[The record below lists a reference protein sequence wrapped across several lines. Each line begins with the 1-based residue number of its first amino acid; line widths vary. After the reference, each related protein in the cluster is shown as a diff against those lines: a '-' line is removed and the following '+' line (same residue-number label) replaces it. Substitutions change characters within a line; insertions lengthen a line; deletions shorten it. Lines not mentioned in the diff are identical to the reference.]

1 MSEFPLQPSEYSGNH
16 TAPLIKVIG
25 AGGGGSNAVNRMF
38 RTPIPGVEYIV
49 VNTDSQALQRC
60 DTPMRIQVGE
70 RLTRGLGVGGDPETG
85 RLAAEESREHLTEL
99 LRGADM
105 VFVAAGMGGGTGTG
119 TAPII
124 AEIAKAEGALTV
136 GVVTK
141 PFSFEGSQRRK
152 LGEDGVH
159 RLKDKVD
166 SLIVIPND
174 RLTAIS
180 DEKITMS
187 SAFALADDVLLQSV
201 QSIAELITVSGE
213 INLDF
218 ADVKTVMTQAGPSW
232 LGIGTGSGEK
242 RAIIAAK
249 AAVACPLLEVSIEG
263 ATGVLFNVTGGNN
276 LTLAEVT
283 MASEAIQEVIDPDA
297 NIFFGM
303 VTDPKMEDEVR
314 VTIIAT
320 GFPTMDTMNSSRE
333 EDLAELIASGAITGE
348 TRELEIDL
356 PPFLRKSSSFARNR
370 VTSRLNGL

>member
-1 MSEFPLQPSEYSGNH
+1 MADFPYQPSEFSGNH

-60 DTPMRIQVGE
+60 ETPMRIQVGE

-124 AEIAKAEGALTV
+124 AEIAKEAGALTV
-136 GVVTK
+136 GIVTK
-141 PFSFEGSQRRK
+141 PFSFEGTQRRK
-152 LGEDGVH
+152 MAEDGVH

-180 DEKITMS
+180 DEQVTMS
-187 SAFALADDVLLQSV
+187 SAFTLADDVLLQAV
-201 QSIAELITVSGE
+201 QSIAELITVPGE

-218 ADVKTVMTQAGPSW
+218 ADVKTVMSHAGPSW
-232 LGIGTGSGEK
+232 LGIGVGNGEK
-242 RAIIAAK
+242 RAVMAAK

-263 ATGVLFNVTGGNN
+263 SKGVLFNITGGEN
-276 LTLAEVT
+276 LTL
-283 MASEAIQEVIDPDA
+283 SEIETAADTIKEVIDPDA

-314 VTIIAT
+314 ITIIAT
-320 GFPTMDTMNSSRE
+320 GFPTMDTMSSSRE
-333 EDLAELIASGAITGE
+333 EELAELMAGGAESGE
-348 TRELEIDL
+348 TRESEIDL
-356 PPFLRKSSSFARNR
+356 PPFLRKSSSLARRR

>member
-1 MSEFPLQPSEYSGNH
+1 MAEFPFNPSDFSGNH
-16 TAPLIKVIG
+16 NAPLIKVIG

-60 DTPMRIQVGE
+60 EVPVRIQVGE

-124 AEIAKAEGALTV
+124 AEIAREAGALTV
-136 GVVTK
+136 AVVTK

-152 LGEDGVH
+152 SAEEGIH

-180 DEKITMS
+180 DEQVTMS
-187 SAFALADDVLLQSV
+187 NAFAQADDVLLQAVS
-201 QSIAELITVSGE
+201 SIAELITVPGE

-218 ADVKTVMTQAGPSW
+218 ADVKTVMSHAGPSW
-232 LGIGTGSGEK
+232 LGIGVGTGEK
-242 RAIIAAK
+242 RAIMAAK

-263 ATGVLFNVTGGNN
+263 AKGVLFNITGGLN
-276 LTLAEVT
+276 LTLAEVQT
-283 MASEAIQEVIDPDA
+283 AADTISEVVDPDA

-314 VTIIAT
+314 ITIIAT
-320 GFPTMDTMNSSRE
+320 GFPSMDTMVSSRE
-333 EDLAELIASGAITGE
+333 EELAELVAGSAMYSE
-348 TRELEIDL
+348 RDPDIDL
-356 PPFLRKSSSFARNR
+356 PPFLRKSSSLARRR

>member
-1 MSEFPLQPSEYSGNH
+1 
-16 TAPLIKVIG
+16 
-25 AGGGGSNAVNRMF
+25 
-38 RTPIPGVEYIV
+38 
-49 VNTDSQALQRC
+49 
-60 DTPMRIQVGE
+60 
-70 RLTRGLGVGGDPETG
+70 
-85 RLAAEESREHLTEL
+85 
-99 LRGADM
+99 M

-124 AEIAKAEGALTV
+124 AEIAKETGALTV

-141 PFSFEGSQRRK
+141 PFSFEGTQRRK
-152 LGEDGVH
+152 LSEAGVH

-174 RLTAIS
+174 RLIAIS
-180 DEKITMS
+180 DEKVTMS

-201 QSIAELITVSGE
+201 QSIAELITVPGE

-232 LGIGTGSGEK
+232 LGSGTGSGEK

-276 LTLAEVT
+276 LTLSEVNN
-283 MASEAIQEVIDPDA
+283 ASEAIQELVDPDA

-320 GFPTMDTMNSSRE
+320 GFPTMDTMNSTRE
-333 EDLAELIASGAITGE
+333 EDLAELISNGSGNGE

>member
-1 MSEFPLQPSEYSGNH
+1 MSEFPFQPSEYSGNH

-60 DTPMRIQVGE
+60 DTPMRVQVGE

-124 AEIAKAEGALTV
+124 AEIAKESGALTV

-141 PFSFEGSQRRK
+141 PFAFEGSQRRK

-174 RLTAIS
+174 RLIAIS
-180 DEKITMS
+180 DEKVTMS

-201 QSIAELITVSGE
+201 QSIAELITVPGE

-232 LGIGTGSGEK
+232 LGIGTGSGEN

-263 ATGVLFNVTGGNN
+263 STGVLFNVTGGNN
-276 LTLAEVT
+276 LTLAEVNK
-283 MASEAIQEVIDPDA
+283 ASEAIQELVAPDA
-297 NIFFGM
+297 SIFFGM

-314 VTIIAT
+314 ITIIAT
-320 GFPTMDTMNSSRE
+320 GFPTMDTMNSTRE
-333 EDLAELIASGAITGE
+333 EDLAELISSGAVTGE